1 MRHEISRNAGADIFA
16 NSLQLVHEFVRLD
29 GAPSDV
35 RSWRSFDR
43 AFIQNY
49 CRYRRE
55 KKRSDRA
62 RYKGRVIVEREQATD
77 SDSRTREC

>member
-1 MRHEISRNAGADIFA
+1 MFGRGVLLI
-16 NSLQLVHEFVRLD
+16 
-29 GAPSDV
+29 AP
-35 RSWRSFDR
+35 FN
-43 AFIQNY
+43 QNY